1 MDQQPHFWYMD
12 FGATMRGLPN
22 QITTAN
28 AGWRTQFRFR
38 GSRYQPGVCEFQR

>member
-1 MDQQPHFWYMD
+1 MIGRKDME
-12 FGATMRGLPN
+12 LSN

-38 GSRYQPGVCEFQR
+38 SSRHRPGVCELHR